1 MTKLLTQDDIERA
14 ARDLGVPTAA
24 IHAVKE
30 VESAGHGFYDDG
42 TPLILFERHIM
53 YRQVREKFNRNA
65 ADRFAGMYPDIINVS
80 PGGYGKSKEQPG
92 RMDRAAK
99 QIDRECALQ
108 SASWGLFQIM
118 GYHWKALGYESL
130 QAFVNAMYRSEGD
143 QLDAFVRFIKENEN
157 IHRALKALDWAGFAK
172 GYNGSNYRINQY
184 DTKLAAAYA
193 RHRTA

>member
-1 MTKLLTQDDIERA
+1 MTKLLTQEDIERA
-14 ARDLGVPTAA
+14 AHELGVPAA
-24 IHAVKE
+24 AVHAVKE

-53 YRQVREKFNRNA
+53 YRQVREKFNRSA
-65 ADRFAGMYPDIINVS
+65 ADRFAGMYPDIINVA
-80 PGGYGKSKEQPG
+80 PGGYGKSKEQPA

-118 GYHWKALGYESL
+118 GFHWKALGYESL
-130 QAFVNAMYRSEGD
+130 QSFVNSMYRSEGD

-157 IHRALKALDWAGFAK
+157 IHRALKALDWPGFAK